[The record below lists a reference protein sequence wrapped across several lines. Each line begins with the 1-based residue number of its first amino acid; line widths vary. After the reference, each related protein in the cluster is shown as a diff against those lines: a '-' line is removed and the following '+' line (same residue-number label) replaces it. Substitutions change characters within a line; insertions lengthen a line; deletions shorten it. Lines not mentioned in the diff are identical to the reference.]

1 MEWVE
6 ITAKTVEE
14 AKERALDQL
23 GVDVDDA
30 EFEVLEEP
38 KAGLFGR
45 VRGEARVR
53 ARVRP
58 TAPRSKDGGRR
69 KSGRRDGNGGAPKD
83 DSAGA
88 VATESSSR
96 SSSDGGRGGRNGP
109 RDPAMADAIAQVTGN
124 EDGGDGGDGGP
135 ATAGGGQRRRRR
147 GGRGRGSGGGRP
159 DRERSSNGERR
170 SHRSDEREGSGE
182 PVSVEALEQQ
192 GAVAVTFL
200 NGLVEAFGLEA
211 TVAVRTVNESAVEVA
226 VDGNDL
232 GLLVGPRG
240 ATLQAI
246 QDLTRT
252 AVLRETGMREGWVIV
267 DVAEYRVKRR
277 AALEK
282 FALQVAEQ
290 VAAGGAAVRLD
301 PMPPADRKVVHDVL
315 NGVDGIETA
324 SEGEEPRRRVIVKPV
339 AVG

>member
-6 ITAKTVEE
+6 ITAKTIEE

-23 GVDVDDA
+23 GVDIDEA

-69 KSGRRDGNGGAPKD
+69 RSRSERPR
-83 DSAGA
+83 AGA
-88 VATESSSR
+88 SETASVATATEAEPPT
-96 SSSDGGRGGRNGP
+96 RGKRNGAA
-109 RDPAMADAIAQVTGN
+109 DPDVADAIAQVTAAGDDPTAR
-124 EDGGDGGDGGP
+124 EGG
-135 ATAGGGQRRRRR
+135 ASSSSRRRR
-147 GGRGRGSGGGRP
+147 GGRGRSGRGGAT
-159 DRERSSNGERR
+159 STGERR
-170 SHRSDEREGSGE
+170 PRRSDDEETRGE

-192 GAVAVTFL
+192 GEVAVEFL
-200 NGLVEAFGLEA
+200 KGLVDAFGIEA
-211 TVAVRTVNESAVEVA
+211 TVAVRSVNESAVEVA
-226 VDGNDL
+226 VDGSDL

-240 ATLQAI
+240 STLQAI

-252 AVLRETGMREGWVIV
+252 VVLRETNMREGWVIV

-277 AALEK
+277 TALEK

-290 VAAGGAAVRLD
+290 VTSGGVAVRLD

-315 NGVDGIETA
+315 NAIDGIETA

>member
-23 GVDVDDA
+23 GVDVDEA

-58 TAPRSKDGGRR
+58 TSPRSKDTSRRRSSRPERGRTSR
-69 KSGRRDGNGGAPKD
+69 NEGS
-83 DSAGA
+83 A
-88 VATESSSR
+88 VATTSESGDES
-96 SSSDGGRGGRNGP
+96 GPGRARNGAA
-109 RDPAMADAIAQVTGN
+109 DPAVAEAIAQVAGSL
-124 EDGGDGGDGGP
+124 EDDEASETSGG
-135 ATAGGGQRRRRR
+135 ANRRRRR
-147 GGRGRGSGGGRP
+147 GGRGRGRGAAAT
-159 DRERSSNGERR
+159 SNGERR
-170 SHRSDEREGSGE
+170 PRRSDDEETRGE

-192 GAVAVTFL
+192 GGVAVEFL
-200 NGLVEAFGLEA
+200 KGLVDAFGLEA
-211 TVAVRTVNESAVEVA
+211 TIAVRSVNESAVEVA
-226 VDGNDL
+226 VDGADL

-252 AVLRETGMREGWVIV
+252 VVLRETNMREGWVIV

-290 VAAGGAAVRLD
+290 VTSGGVAVRLD

-315 NGVDGIETA
+315 TAVDGIETA

>member
-14 AKERALDQL
+14 AKELALDQL
-23 GVDVDDA
+23 GVDADEA

-45 VRGEARVR
+45 MRGEARVR

-58 TAPRSKDGGRR
+58 TTPRSKDSTRRSKSRRSERPRSTTENGRGNTDAPAVDSEGDR
-69 KSGRRDGNGGAPKD
+69 PSGATDPVMANAIVE
-83 DSAGA
+83 A
-88 VATESSSR
+88 VTEGEGEHR
-96 SSSDGGRGGRNGP
+96 SSERN
-109 RDPAMADAIAQVTGN
+109 N
-124 EDGGDGGDGGP
+124 
-135 ATAGGGQRRRRR
+135 RRRRSR
-147 GGRGRGSGGGRP
+147 GGRGRGGNGRGG
-159 DRERSSNGERR
+159 ERGERR
-170 SHRSDEREGSGE
+170 SDEKQGE
-182 PVSVEALEQQ
+182 PVTVEALEAQ
-192 GAVAVTFL
+192 G
-200 NGLVEAFGLEA
+200 E
-211 TVAVRTVNESAVEVA
+211 VAVRFLKGLVDAFEMSADVAVRSVNESAVEVA
-226 VDGNDL
+226 VDGDDL

-246 QDLTRT
+246 QELTRT

-290 VAAGGAAVRLD
+290 VSGSGTAVRMD

-315 NGVDGIETA
+315 NGVDGVETG
-324 SEGEEPRRRVIVKPV
+324 SEGEEPRRRVIVRPV
-339 AVG
+339 AG

>member
-1 MEWVE
+1 VEWVE
-6 ITAKTVEE
+6 ITAKTIEE
-14 AKERALDQL
+14 AKDRALDQL
-23 GVDVDDA
+23 GVDVDEA

-58 TAPRSKDGGRR
+58 TAPRSKDTGRR
-69 KSGRRDGNGGAPKD
+69 RSRSERPRSEETSPVATAGEPAAPSGRGTRNGAADP
-83 DSAGA
+83 A
-88 VATESSSR
+88 VAE
-96 SSSDGGRGGRNGP
+96 
-109 RDPAMADAIAQVTGN
+109 AIAQVTG
-124 EDGGDGGDGGP
+124 DGDGEQSSDGGP
-135 ATAGGGQRRRRR
+135 RRRRR
-147 GGRGRGSGGGRP
+147 GGRGRGAGSGTRG
-159 DRERSSNGERR
+159 NGERR
-170 SHRSDEREGSGE
+170 PRRSDDEQSRGE

-192 GAVAVTFL
+192 GEVAVEFL
-200 NGLVEAFGLEA
+200 KGLVDAFGLDA
-211 TVAVRTVNESAVEVA
+211 SVGVRTVNESAVEVA
-226 VDGNDL
+226 VDGSDL

-252 AVLRETGMREGWVIV
+252 VVLRETGMRDGWVIV

-282 FALQVAEQ
+282 FALQVAEK
-290 VAAGGAAVRLD
+290 VTEGGVAVRLD

-315 NGVDGIETA
+315 NAVDGIETS

>member
-14 AKERALDQL
+14 AKELALDQL
-23 GVDVDDA
+23 GVDADEA

-69 KSGRRDGNGGAPKD
+69 RSRPERGG
-83 DSAGA
+83 G
-88 VATESSSR
+88 
-96 SSSDGGRGGRNGP
+96 GGRAEQGTATATAEAEAESAPRGGGRNGAT
-109 RDPAMADAIAQVTGN
+109 DPAVAEAIAQVSAVG
-124 EDGGDGGDGGP
+124 DAPASRSGGEGG
-135 ATAGGGQRRRRR
+135 ARNRRR
-147 GGRGRGSGGGRP
+147 GGRGRSGRSGTGGS
-159 DRERSSNGERR
+159 GERR
-170 SHRSDEREGSGE
+170 PRRSDDEETRGE

-192 GAVAVTFL
+192 GAVAVEFL
-200 NGLVEAFGLEA
+200 KGLVDAFSLEA
-211 TVAVRTVNESAVEVA
+211 TIAVRSVNESAVEVA
-226 VDGNDL
+226 VDGADL

-252 AVLRETGMREGWVIV
+252 VVLRETGMREGWVIV

-290 VAAGGAAVRLD
+290 VKSGGVAVRLD
-301 PMPPADRKVVHDVL
+301 PMPPADRKVVHDAL
-315 NGVDGIETA
+315 NGVAGIETG

>member
-14 AKERALDQL
+14 AKELALDEL
-23 GVDVDDA
+23 GVDVDEAD
-30 EFEVLEEP
+30 FEVLEEP

-58 TAPRSKDGGRR
+58 TAPRSKDAGRRRGGGGRR
-69 KSGRRDGNGGAPKD
+69 NEGEGVTTTAT
-83 DSAGA
+83 A
-88 VATESSSR
+88 VADRTDASESER
-96 SSSDGGRGGRNGP
+96 SQRNGAN
-109 RDPAMADAIAQVTGN
+109 DPAIAEAIAQVSD
-124 EDGGDGGDGGP
+124 DGDSGRP
-135 ATAGGGQRRRRR
+135 PRTRRRRR
-147 GGRGRGSGGGRP
+147 GGGGRGTGS
-159 DRERSSNGERR
+159 GERR
-170 SHRSDEREGSGE
+170 PRRSNDESGQGE

-192 GAVAVTFL
+192 GEVAVTFL
-200 NGLVEAFGLEA
+200 TGLIDAFGIEA
-211 TVAVRTVNESAVEVA
+211 TVAVRSVNDSAVEVA
-226 VDGNDL
+226 VDGSDL

-290 VAAGGAAVRLD
+290 VANGGVAVRLD

-315 NGVDGIETA
+315 TAVDGIETA
-324 SEGEEPRRRVIVKPV
+324 SEGEEPRRRVIVRPV
-339 AVG
+339 SVG

>member
-6 ITAKTVEE
+6 IAGKTIEE

-23 GVDVDDA
+23 GVDSDEA
-30 EFEVLEEP
+30 EFEILDEP

-69 KSGRRDGNGGAPKD
+69 ARSQRNAG
-83 DSAGA
+83 DSAA
-88 VATESSSR
+88 KDEVSAPN
-96 SSSDGGRGGRNGP
+96 GGRGTGAK
-109 RDPAMADAIAQVTGN
+109 DPAIASAIAEAVLAPEGRSVERNSGEGN
-124 EDGGDGGDGGP
+124 G
-135 ATAGGGQRRRRR
+135 RSRSRSR
-147 GGRGRGSGGGRP
+147 GGRSRNGDSRP
-159 DRERSSNGERR
+159 RR
-170 SHRSDEREGSGE
+170 SDGESTRGE
-182 PVSVEALEQQ
+182 PVSVEALEEQ
-192 GAVAVTFL
+192 GKVAVTFL
-200 NGLVEAFGLEA
+200 NGLLDAFGVGA
-211 TVAVRTVNESAVEVA
+211 TVAVRSVNDSAVEIA
-226 VDGNDL
+226 VDGDDL

-290 VAAGGAAVRLD
+290 VASGGTAVRLD
-301 PMPPADRKVVHDVL
+301 PMPPADRKVVHDIL
-315 NGVDGIETA
+315 TPVDGIETS
-324 SEGEEPRRRVIVKPV
+324 SEGEEPRRRVVVRPLPV
-339 AVG
+339 G

>member
-6 ITAKTVEE
+6 ITGKTIDE
-14 AKERALDQL
+14 AKDLALDQL
-23 GVDVDDA
+23 GVDVDEA
-30 EFEVLEEP
+30 EFEILDEP

-69 KSGRRDGNGGAPKD
+69 PRTKRNGDGAEPVKVQVNDADGARAAGASDPAVASAIAEATAAGDSPRSGERNGGGD
-83 DSAGA
+83 
-88 VATESSSR
+88 SR
-96 SSSDGGRGGRNGP
+96 SRGGS
-109 RDPAMADAIAQVTGN
+109 
-124 EDGGDGGDGGP
+124 
-135 ATAGGGQRRRRR
+135 R
-147 GGRGRGSGGGRP
+147 GGRGRARSGEGRP
-159 DRERSSNGERR
+159 RRPDGESSRER
-170 SHRSDEREGSGE
+170 E
-182 PVSVEALEQQ
+182 PVSVEALEEQ
-192 GAVAVTFL
+192 GKVAVTFL
-200 NGLVEAFGLEA
+200 NGLLDAFAIEA
-211 TVAVRTVNESAVEVA
+211 TVAVRSVNDSAVEVA
-226 VDGNDL
+226 VDGADL

-252 AVLRETGMREGWVIV
+252 AVLRETGMRDGWVIV

-290 VAAGGAAVRLD
+290 VTSGGTAVRLD

-315 NGVDGIETA
+315 TPIDGVETS
-324 SEGEEPRRRVIVKPV
+324 SEGEEPRRRVVVRPL
-339 AVG
+339 AG

>member
-6 ITAKTVEE
+6 ITGKTIEE
-14 AKERALDQL
+14 AKEKALDQL
-23 GVDVDDA
+23 GVDLDEA

-58 TAPRSKDGGRR
+58 TTPRAKDTSRRGRGRTGGANGSTGRGSRSQTDAAASEGRPSGAKDPVMAEAIAAAASEPNEGDGSERSGGGSGAPRRR
-69 KSGRRDGNGGAPKD
+69 S
-83 DSAGA
+83 
-88 VATESSSR
+88 
-96 SSSDGGRGGRNGP
+96 
-109 RDPAMADAIAQVTGN
+109 
-124 EDGGDGGDGGP
+124 
-135 ATAGGGQRRRRR
+135 R
-147 GGRGRGSGGGRP
+147 GGRGR
-159 DRERSSNGERR
+159 SNGERR
-170 SHRSDEREGSGE
+170 PRRSDNETERGE

-200 NGLVEAFGLEA
+200 NGLVDAFGLEA
-211 TVAVRTVNESAVEVA
+211 TVAVRSVNESAVEVA
-226 VDGNDL
+226 VEGNDL

-246 QDLTRT
+246 QELTRT

-290 VAAGGAAVRLD
+290 VTSGGMAVRLD

-315 NGVDGIETA
+315 NPVAGIETL
-324 SEGEEPRRRVIVKPV
+324 SEGEEPRRRVVVRPLSG
-339 AVG
+339 A

>member
-23 GVDVDDA
+23 GVDVDEA

-58 TAPRSKDGGRR
+58 TAPRSKDAGRR
-69 KSGRRDGNGGAPKD
+69 RPRAER
-83 DSAGA
+83 A
-88 VATESSSR
+88 
-96 SSSDGGRGGRNGP
+96 RGGRSEGTTAHTETVEDAPSASRSGRNGAS
-109 RDPAMADAIAQVTGN
+109 DPVVADAIAQVTAT
-124 EDGGDGGDGGP
+124 GDGGE
-135 ATAGGGQRRRRR
+135 TSGGGNSGNRRRRR
-147 GGRGRGSGGGRP
+147 GGRGRGGGGGARGQ
-159 DRERSSNGERR
+159 GERR
-170 SHRSDEREGSGE
+170 PRRSDDEETRGE
-182 PVSVEALEQQ
+182 PVTVEALEQQ
-192 GAVAVTFL
+192 GEVAVDFL
-200 NGLVEAFGLEA
+200 KGLVDAFGLEA
-211 TVAVRTVNESAVEVA
+211 NIAVRSVNESAVEVA
-226 VDGNDL
+226 VDGSDL

-252 AVLRETGMREGWVIV
+252 VVLRKTGMREGWVIV

-282 FALQVAEQ
+282 FALQVAEK
-290 VAAGGAAVRLD
+290 VTSGGVAVRLD
-301 PMPPADRKVVHDVL
+301 PMPPADRKVVQTCSTPS
-315 NGVDGIETA
+315 TA
-324 SEGEEPRRRVIVKPV
+324 SRRAPRARNL
-339 AVG
+339 AVE

>member
-6 ITAKTVEE
+6 IIGKTVEQ
-14 AKERALDQL
+14 AKEAALDQL
-23 GVDVDDA
+23 GVDVNEA
-30 EFEVLEEP
+30 EFEILEEP

-58 TAPRSKDGGRR
+58 TTPRSKEGGRR
-69 KSGRRDGNGGAPKD
+69 RPARRGKETSAAGVGSD
-83 DSAGA
+83 AGA
-88 VATESSSR
+88 GSVVVEPA
-96 SSSDGGRGGRNGP
+96 RNGR
-109 RDPAMADAIAQVTGN
+109 RDPAMAEAIAQVSADN
-124 EDGGDGGDGGP
+124 DGGEP
-135 ATAGGGQRRRRR
+135 RNVVPRSRRGRRR
-147 GGRGRGSGGGRP
+147 GGRGRGAG
-159 DRERSSNGERR
+159 NGESRPR
-170 SHRSDEREGSGE
+170 RSDEKEQGE
-182 PVSVEALEQQ
+182 PVSVEALKAQ

-200 NGLVEAFGLEA
+200 NGLLEAFGLEA
-211 TVAVRTVNESAVEVA
+211 AVSVRTVTDSAVEVA

-252 AVLRETGMREGWVIV
+252 AVLRETGMRDGWVIV

-282 FALQVAEQ
+282 FALQVADQ
-290 VAAGGAAVRLD
+290 VTTRGVAVRLD

-315 NGVDGIETA
+315 TAVEGVETL
-324 SEGEEPRRRVIVKPV
+324 SEGEEPRRRVVVRPLSH
-339 AVG
+339 

>member
-14 AKERALDQL
+14 AKDVALDQL
-23 GVDVDDA
+23 GVDVDEA
-30 EFEVLEEP
+30 EFEILDEP

-58 TAPRSKDGGRR
+58 TAPRSKEGGRR
-69 KSGRRDGNGGAPKD
+69 RASGAAGG
-83 DSAGA
+83 G
-88 VATESSSR
+88 
-96 SSSDGGRGGRNGP
+96 GGRGKSNGGEAKIGSGLGTGAK
-109 RDPAMADAIAQVTGN
+109 DPAVASAIAEVVAAGD
-124 EDGGDGGDGGP
+124 EAPRRGDGERSGN
-135 ATAGGGQRRRRR
+135 RN
-147 GGRGRGSGGGRP
+147 GRGRSRGGAGRSG
-159 DRERSSNGERR
+159 NGERR
-170 SHRSDEREGSGE
+170 PRRSNDEKRGE
-182 PVSVEALEQQ
+182 PVSKEALEAQ
-192 GAVAVTFL
+192 GEVAVKFM
-200 NGLVEAFGLEA
+200 NGLLEAFELTA
-211 TVAVRTVNESAVEVA
+211 TVAVRSVNESAVEVA
-226 VDGNDL
+226 VDGADL

-246 QDLTRT
+246 QELCRT

-290 VAAGGAAVRLD
+290 VTTGGAAVRLD
-301 PMPPADRKVVHDVL
+301 PMPPADRKVVHDALTSVD
-315 NGVDGIETA
+315 GVDTT
-324 SEGEEPRRRVIVKPV
+324 SEGEEPRRRVVVRPV
-339 AVG
+339 SVG

>member
-6 ITAKTVEE
+6 ITAKTIEE

-30 EFEVLEEP
+30 EFEILEEP

-69 KSGRRDGNGGAPKD
+69 RTRTERPRGGRAEEKS
-83 DSAGA
+83 S
-88 VATESSSR
+88 VATEPAEVS
-96 SSSDGGRGGRNGP
+96 GGRGGRNGAS
-109 RDPAMADAIAQVTGN
+109 DPEVADAIAQVTADGERSGGEGGN
-124 EDGGDGGDGGP
+124 
-135 ATAGGGQRRRRR
+135 RRRRR
-147 GGRGRGSGGGRP
+147 GGRGRGGSRGGATG
-159 DRERSSNGERR
+159 NGERR
-170 SHRSDEREGSGE
+170 PRRSDENESRGE

-192 GAVAVTFL
+192 GGVAVEFL
-200 NGLVEAFGLEA
+200 KGLVDAFGLEA
-211 TVAVRTVNESAVEVA
+211 NVAVRSVNESAVEVA
-226 VDGNDL
+226 VDGSDL

-252 AVLRETGMREGWVIV
+252 VVLRETGMREGWVIV
-267 DVAEYRVKRR
+267 DVAEYRVKRK

-290 VAAGGAAVRLD
+290 VTSGGVAVRLD

-315 NGVDGIETA
+315 NAVDGIETA

>member
-6 ITAKTVEE
+6 ITGKTVDE
-14 AKERALDQL
+14 AKDLALDQL
-23 GVDVDDA
+23 GVDVDEA
-30 EFEVLEEP
+30 EFEILDEP

-69 KSGRRDGNGGAPKD
+69 GRSRRDADAGTTATKPQVSGDSRGRAGGAKD
-83 DSAGA
+83 PA
-88 VATESSSR
+88 VASAIAEVSASGDAAVS
-96 SSSDGGRGGRNGP
+96 GERNG
-109 RDPAMADAIAQVTGN
+109 
-124 EDGGDGGDGGP
+124 E
-135 ATAGGGQRRRRR
+135 AGGNRRR
-147 GGRGRGSGGGRP
+147 GGRSRGGQGRTPRT
-159 DRERSSNGERR
+159 DRESSR
-170 SHRSDEREGSGE
+170 GE
-182 PVSVEALEQQ
+182 PVSVETLEEQ
-192 GAVAVTFL
+192 GKVAVSFL
-200 NGLVEAFGLEA
+200 NGLLEAFAMDA
-211 TVAVRTVNESAVEVA
+211 TVAVRSVNDSAVEVA
-226 VDGNDL
+226 VDGADL

-246 QDLTRT
+246 QELTRT
-252 AVLRETGMREGWVIV
+252 AVLRETGMRDGWVIV

-290 VAAGGAAVRLD
+290 VTSGGTAVRLD

-315 NGVDGIETA
+315 NGVDGIETG
-324 SEGEEPRRRVIVKPV
+324 SEGEEPRRRVVVRPV
-339 AVG
+339 AD

>member
-6 ITAKTVEE
+6 NTGKTVEE
-14 AKERALDQL
+14 AKELALDQL
-23 GVDVDDA
+23 GVDAEEA
-30 EFEVLEEP
+30 EFEVLDEP

-58 TAPRSKDGGRR
+58 MAPRSKDSGKRR
-69 KSGRRDGNGGAPKD
+69 TKRESSAAAPRDAE
-83 DSAGA
+83 AQTRA
-88 VATESSSR
+88 VAT
-96 SSSDGGRGGRNGP
+96 GAK
-109 RDPAMADAIAQVTGN
+109 DPVVAGAIADAIADPQPVRERPTRSRNGRN
-124 EDGGDGGDGGP
+124 G
-135 ATAGGGQRRRRR
+135 AGSSR
-147 GGRGRGSGGGRP
+147 GGRGRST
-159 DRERSSNGERR
+159 STERR
-170 SHRSDEREGSGE
+170 PRRSDGESSRGE
-182 PVSVEALEQQ
+182 PVSVESLEAQ
-192 GAVAVTFL
+192 GQVAVTFL
-200 NGLVEAFGLEA
+200 NGLLDAFGFQA
-211 TVAVRTVNESAVEVA
+211 TVGVRSVNDSAVEVA
-226 VDGNDL
+226 VDGEDL

-282 FALQVAEQ
+282 FAMQVAEQ
-290 VAAGGAAVRLD
+290 VTTGGVAVRLD

-315 NGVDGIETA
+315 TPIEGIETSVGGRGAA
-324 SEGEEPRRRVIVKPV
+324 SSGRRPASRGWLTKRSF
-339 AVG
+339 GS

>member
-6 ITAKTVEE
+6 ITGKTIEE
-14 AKERALDQL
+14 AKDLALDQL
-23 GVDVDDA
+23 GVDVDEA
-30 EFEVLEEP
+30 EFEILDEP

-69 KSGRRDGNGGAPKD
+69 GRAKRNGDAPEQAKEQVSADNGGRA
-83 DSAGA
+83 AGG
-88 VATESSSR
+88 S
-96 SSSDGGRGGRNGP
+96 
-109 RDPAMADAIAQVTGN
+109 DPAVVSAIAEVTAAGDAPRSGQRN
-124 EDGGDGGDGGP
+124 GGDGGARSRGGNR
-135 ATAGGGQRRRRR
+135 GR
-147 GGRGRGSGGGRP
+147 GGRGRGGDSRP
-159 DRERSSNGERR
+159 RRSDGESSRER
-170 SHRSDEREGSGE
+170 E
-182 PVSVEALEQQ
+182 PVSVEALEEQ
-192 GAVAVTFL
+192 GKVAVTFL
-200 NGLVEAFGLEA
+200 NGLLEAFAIEA
-211 TVAVRTVNESAVEVA
+211 TVAVRSVNDSAVEVA
-226 VDGNDL
+226 VDGTDL

-252 AVLRETGMREGWVIV
+252 AVLRETGMRDGWVIV

-290 VAAGGAAVRLD
+290 VTSGGTAVRLD

-315 NGVDGIETA
+315 TPVEGIETS
-324 SEGEEPRRRVIVKPV
+324 SEGEEPRRRVVVRPL
-339 AVG
+339 AG

>member
-6 ITAKTVEE
+6 ITGKTLEE
-14 AKERALDQL
+14 AKELALDQL
-23 GVDVDDA
+23 GVDDDEA
-30 EFEVLEEP
+30 EFEVLTEP

-69 KSGRRDGNGGAPKD
+69 RRTKKPDDAVSTAAAAPENGRGTARGAKDPAVVSAIAEAIAEPEPRKSASRNG
-83 DSAGA
+83 
-88 VATESSSR
+88 SSR
-96 SSSDGGRGGRNGP
+96 SRGGRN
-109 RDPAMADAIAQVTGN
+109 R
-124 EDGGDGGDGGP
+124 
-135 ATAGGGQRRRRR
+135 
-147 GGRGRGSGGGRP
+147 
-159 DRERSSNGERR
+159 SNGERR
-170 SHRSDEREGSGE
+170 PRRSDDESRRGA
-182 PVSVEALEQQ
+182 PVSVESLEAQ
-192 GAVAVTFL
+192 GQVAVTFL
-200 NGLVEAFGLEA
+200 KGLLDAFGLEA
-211 TVAVRTVNESAVEVA
+211 TVGVRSVNDSAVEVA

-246 QDLTRT
+246 QDITRT
-252 AVLRETGMREGWVIV
+252 AVLRETGMRDGWVIV

-282 FALQVAEQ
+282 FALQVADQ
-290 VAAGGAAVRLD
+290 VTSGGVAVRLD
-301 PMPPADRKVVHDVL
+301 PMPPADRKVVHDIL
-315 NGVDGIETA
+315 TAVDGIETL
-324 SEGEEPRRRVIVKPV
+324 SEGEEPRRRVVVRPV

>member
-6 ITAKTVEE
+6 ITAKTIEE

-58 TAPRSKDGGRR
+58 TAPRSKETGRR
-69 KSGRRDGNGGAPKD
+69 RSRPERGRSGGESVTP
-83 DSAGA
+83 
-88 VATESSSR
+88 VATASEPEPTAPR
-96 SSSDGGRGGRNGP
+96 RGGRNGAA
-109 RDPAMADAIAQVTGN
+109 DPAVADAIAQVTEAGDSAPSSDGN
-124 EDGGDGGDGGP
+124 
-135 ATAGGGQRRRRR
+135 ARRRRR
-147 GGRGRGSGGGRP
+147 GGRGRGSGGSGGGTRG
-159 DRERSSNGERR
+159 NGERR
-170 SHRSDEREGSGE
+170 PRRSDDEQSRGE

-192 GAVAVTFL
+192 GEVAVEFL
-200 NGLVEAFGLEA
+200 KGLLDAFGLDA
-211 TVAVRTVNESAVEVA
+211 SVGVRTVNESAVEVA
-226 VDGNDL
+226 VDGSDL

-252 AVLRETGMREGWVIV
+252 VVLRETGMRDGWVIV

-282 FALQVAEQ
+282 FALQVAEK
-290 VAAGGAAVRLD
+290 VTEGGVAVRLD

-315 NGVDGIETA
+315 NTVDGIETS

>member
-6 ITAKTVEE
+6 ITAKSVEE

-23 GVDVDDA
+23 GVDVDEA

-53 ARVRP
+53 ARIKP
-58 TAPRSKDGGRR
+58 TAPRSKDAGRR
-69 KSGRRDGNGGAPKD
+69 RTTRRSGGE
-83 DSAGA
+83 SAATSA
-88 VATESSSR
+88 VATDTGQEKAPR
-96 SSSDGGRGGRNGP
+96 SGGRGGRNGAQ
-109 RDPAMADAIAQVTGN
+109 DPTVAQAIAQVTAD
-124 EDGGDGGDGGP
+124 EDGSGGGDSP
-135 ATAGGGQRRRRR
+135 ARGEGGGNNRRRSR
-147 GGRGRGSGGGRP
+147 GGRGRG
-159 DRERSSNGERR
+159 RSSSDARR
-170 SHRSDEREGSGE
+170 PRRADDEEGLGE

-192 GAVAVTFL
+192 GEVAVDFL
-200 NGLVEAFGLEA
+200 KGLVEAFGLEA
-211 TVAVRTVNESAVEVA
+211 NIAVRSVNDSAVEVA

-282 FALQVAEQ
+282 FALQVADQ
-290 VAAGGAAVRLD
+290 VKSGGTAVRLD

-315 NGVDGIETA
+315 NEVDGIETA

-339 AVG
+339 AIG